1 MLLFLL
7 SAAVVQSK
15 HFQFVIVLVVV
26 WSIDQKKSK
35 QRWCLQV
42 TKQWVTQ

>member
-26 WSIDQKKSK
+26 WSIDQKNLSNVGACK
-35 QRWCLQV
+35 WPNNG
-42 TKQWVTQ
+42 